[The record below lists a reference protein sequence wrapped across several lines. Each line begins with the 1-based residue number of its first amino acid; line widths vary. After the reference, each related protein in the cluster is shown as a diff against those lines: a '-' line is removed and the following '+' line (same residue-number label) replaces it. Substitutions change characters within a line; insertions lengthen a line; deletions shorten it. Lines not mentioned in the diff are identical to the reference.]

1 MLKPARGNSGWILR
15 RISSQRVERQWH
27 RVPREVVQSLNL
39 ELFRNCVDVALRGT
53 VSERGG
59 DGWLFGLDELRGFF
73 QP

>member
-1 MLKPARGNSGWILR
+1 M
-15 RISSQRVERQWH
+15 ERQWH